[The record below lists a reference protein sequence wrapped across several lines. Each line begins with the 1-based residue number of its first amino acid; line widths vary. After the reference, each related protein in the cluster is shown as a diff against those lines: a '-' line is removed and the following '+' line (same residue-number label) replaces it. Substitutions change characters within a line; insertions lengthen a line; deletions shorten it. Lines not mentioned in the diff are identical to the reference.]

1 MKNRINLLDEIT
13 INKIAAG
20 EVVERPASIVKEL
33 VENSIDAGADRIIIE
48 VENGGK
54 SLIKIT
60 DNGCGIPSSEVKK
73 CFLRHATSKI
83 DKIDDLFN
91 LFTLGFRGEA
101 LASICAVS
109 KLEMTTKFE
118 DEAVGTKITLV
129 GGNVESKEA
138 VGANTG
144 TSIVIKDLFFNTPAR
159 KKFLKTD
166 HAELMNITDI
176 VNKLAIGYPNVKFR
190 YLNAGKLMVNTP
202 GDGKLLSAVRS
213 IYSRETAENLIEIN
227 YDCSLFKID
236 GYIGNNNIYRSNR
249 NLQHV
254 YINGRFVKSKIL
266 YDAIANAYKSIIP
279 INKHAICF
287 INLHLDPDKV
297 DVNIHPGKIEVKF
310 EKENEIKLEIMEY
323 LRAKLLK
330 ESLIGKY
337 ETFDRVPKDRAVK
350 QEFVAKQGFDDNT
363 FKMNDF
369 GNTNPY
375 INSTS
380 SGLDTKEI
388 KPIDLSDEV
397 DVNSFI
403 KLDDFEEKKKNLEG
417 KHKKEVKPKSE
428 VKSKANESNNSSL
441 KNSNA
446 TNKNYSH
453 GFSRYNDNKDID
465 NKDIDNKINYYGNAK
480 NLEEINKISET
491 ESQMAFT
498 ADGAI
503 LDSEKRDEI
512 EKKEAGFSLKYY
524 KVIGVI
530 FDTYI
535 VLQKGESMYLMDQ
548 HAAHERVLFE
558 RYMNA
563 FHKREVHMQMLLD
576 PIVLELSS
584 VDMLRVE
591 KNIDVFKN
599 FGFEVEIFGM
609 NNILIRGVPNLFGT
623 PQSEK
628 FILELIDNIDK
639 ISNNYDLKDDRF
651 AVMACKSAIKANDR
665 IQNIEIESLFRQLE
679 KCENPY
685 TCPHGRPTMV
695 EISKVEIEKMF
706 KRIM

>member
-20 EVVERPASIVKEL
+20 EVVERPSSIVKEL

-129 GGNVESKEA
+129 GGNIEAKEA

-166 HAELMNITDI
+166 HAELMNITEI

-202 GDGKLLSAVRS
+202 GDGKLVSAVRS
-213 IYSRETAENLIEIN
+213 IYSREVSENLIEIN

-254 YINGRFVKSKIL
+254 YINGRFVKSKII

-279 INKHAICF
+279 INKHAVCF
-287 INLHLDPDKV
+287 INLHLDPQKV

-323 LRAKLLK
+323 IRAKLLK
-330 ESLIGKY
+330 QSLIGKY

-350 QEFVAKQGFDDNT
+350 QDFIEENNFTTKQGFIEKTDFNNNI
-363 FKMNDF
+363 FKNQDF
-369 GNTNPY
+369 GNASQYSNEM
-375 INSTS
+375 NSKI
-380 SGLDTKEI
+380 DDKEI

-403 KLDDFEEKKKNLEG
+403 KLDDFEEKKK
-417 KHKKEVKPKSE
+417 KEVKTKSSGF
-428 VKSKANESNNSSL
+428 KYNNDT
-441 KNSNA
+441 K
-446 TNKNYSH
+446 
-453 GFSRYNDNKDID
+453 
-465 NKDIDNKINYYGNAK
+465 
-480 NLEEINKISET
+480 LENNNKISET

-498 ADGAI
+498 AEGAI

-524 KVIGVI
+524 KVVGVV

-584 VDMLRVE
+584 VDMLQVE
-591 KNIDVFKN
+591 KNLDIFRN

-651 AVMACKSAIKANDR
+651 AIMACKSAIKANDR
-665 IQNIEIESLFRQLE
+665 IQNIEIESLFKQLE

>member
-20 EVVERPASIVKEL
+20 EVVERPSSIVKEL

-129 GGNVESKEA
+129 GGNIEAKEA

-202 GDGKLLSAVRS
+202 GDGKLVSAVRS
-213 IYSRETAENLIEIN
+213 IYSREVSENLIEIN

-254 YINGRFVKSKIL
+254 YINGRFVKSKII

-279 INKHAICF
+279 INKHAVCF
-287 INLHLDPDKV
+287 INLHLDPQKV

-323 LRAKLLK
+323 IRAKLLK
-330 ESLIGKY
+330 QSLIGKY

-350 QEFVAKQGFDDNT
+350 QDFSGKA
-363 FKMNDF
+363 FKNQDF
-369 GNTNPY
+369 GNTTTNFSET
-375 INSTS
+375 STK
-380 SGLDTKEI
+380 LDDKNI

-403 KLDDFEEKKKNLEG
+403 KLDDFEEKKK
-417 KHKKEVKPKSE
+417 KEVKNKSNAT
-428 VKSKANESNNSSL
+428 KNTSL
-441 KNSNA
+441 KNYDNK
-446 TNKNYSH
+446 TNKRESYSS
-453 GFSRYNDNKDID
+453 GFSSYNSDMDNYKNSYSSAVKIED
-465 NKDIDNKINYYGNAK
+465 ND
-480 NLEEINKISET
+480 KISET

-498 ADGAI
+498 AEGAI

-524 KVIGVI
+524 KVVGVV

-584 VDMLRVE
+584 VDMLQVE
-591 KNIDVFKN
+591 KNLDIFRN

-651 AVMACKSAIKANDR
+651 AIMACKSAIKANDR

>member
-20 EVVERPASIVKEL
+20 EVVERPSSIVKEL

-129 GGNVESKEA
+129 GGNIEAKEA

-202 GDGKLLSAVRS
+202 GDGKLVSAVRS
-213 IYSRETAENLIEIN
+213 IYSREVSENLIEIN

-254 YINGRFVKSKIL
+254 YINGRFVKSKII

-279 INKHAICF
+279 INKHAVCF
-287 INLHLDPDKV
+287 INLHLDPQKV

-323 LRAKLLK
+323 IRAKLLK
-330 ESLIGKY
+330 QSLIGKF

-350 QEFVAKQGFDDNT
+350 QDFSGNA
-363 FKMNDF
+363 FKNQDF
-369 GNTNPY
+369 GNTTTNFSET
-375 INSTS
+375 STKF
-380 SGLDTKEI
+380 DDKNV

-403 KLDDFEEKKKNLEG
+403 KLDDFEEKKK
-417 KHKKEVKPKSE
+417 KEVKNKSNAT
-428 VKSKANESNNSSL
+428 KNTSL
-441 KNSNA
+441 KNYDNK
-446 TNKNYSH
+446 TNKRESYSS
-453 GFSRYNDNKDID
+453 GFSSYNSDVDNYKNSYSSAVKIED
-465 NKDIDNKINYYGNAK
+465 ND
-480 NLEEINKISET
+480 KISET

-498 ADGAI
+498 AEGAI

-524 KVIGVI
+524 KVVGVV

-584 VDMLRVE
+584 VDMLQVE
-591 KNIDVFKN
+591 KNLDIFRN

-651 AVMACKSAIKANDR
+651 AIMACKSAIKANDR
-665 IQNIEIESLFRQLE
+665 IQNIEIESLFKQLE

>member
-20 EVVERPASIVKEL
+20 EVVERPSSIVKEL

-129 GGNVESKEA
+129 GGNIEAKEA

-202 GDGKLLSAVRS
+202 GDGKLVSAVRS
-213 IYSRETAENLIEIN
+213 IYSREVSENLIEIN

-249 NLQHV
+249 NLQHI
-254 YINGRFVKSKIL
+254 YINGRFVKSKII

-279 INKHAICF
+279 INKHAVCF
-287 INLHLDPDKV
+287 INLHLDPQKV

-323 LRAKLLK
+323 IRAKLLK
-330 ESLIGKY
+330 QSLIGKY

-350 QEFVAKQGFDDNT
+350 QDFSGNA
-363 FKMNDF
+363 FKNQDF
-369 GNTNPY
+369 GNTTTNFSET
-375 INSTS
+375 STKF
-380 SGLDTKEI
+380 GDKNI

-403 KLDDFEEKKKNLEG
+403 KLDDFEEKKK
-417 KHKKEVKPKSE
+417 KEVKNKSNAT
-428 VKSKANESNNSSL
+428 KNTSL
-441 KNSNA
+441 KNYDNK
-446 TNKNYSH
+446 TNKRESYSS
-453 GFSRYNDNKDID
+453 GFSSYNSDMDNYKNSYSSAVKIED
-465 NKDIDNKINYYGNAK
+465 ND
-480 NLEEINKISET
+480 KISET

-498 ADGAI
+498 AEGAI
-503 LDSEKRDEI
+503 LDSEKRAEI

-524 KVIGVI
+524 KVVGVV

-584 VDMLRVE
+584 VDMLQVE
-591 KNIDVFKN
+591 KNLDIFRN

-651 AVMACKSAIKANDR
+651 AIMACKSAIKANDR
-665 IQNIEIESLFRQLE
+665 IQNIEIESLFKQLE

>member
-350 QEFVAKQGFDDNT
+350 QE
-363 FKMNDF
+363 
-369 GNTNPY
+369 
-375 INSTS
+375 
-380 SGLDTKEI
+380 I

-465 NKDIDNKINYYGNAK
+465 NKISYYGNAK

-512 EKKEAGFSLKYY
+512 EKKEVGFSLKYY
-524 KVIGVI
+524 KVVGVI

-584 VDMLRVE
+584 VDMLQVE

>member
-20 EVVERPASIVKEL
+20 EVVERPSSIVKEL

-129 GGNVESKEA
+129 GGNIEAKEA

-202 GDGKLLSAVRS
+202 GDGKLVSAVRS
-213 IYSRETAENLIEIN
+213 IYSREVSENLIEIN

-254 YINGRFVKSKIL
+254 YINGRFVKSKII

-279 INKHAICF
+279 INKHAVCF
-287 INLHLDPDKV
+287 INLHLDPQKV

-323 LRAKLLK
+323 IRAKLLK
-330 ESLIGKY
+330 QSLIGKF

-350 QEFVAKQGFDDNT
+350 QDFSGNA
-363 FKMNDF
+363 FKNQDF
-369 GNTNPY
+369 GNTTTNFSE
-375 INSTS
+375 ISTKF
-380 SGLDTKEI
+380 DDKNI

-403 KLDDFEEKKKNLEG
+403 KLDDFEEKKK
-417 KHKKEVKPKSE
+417 KEVKNKSN
-428 VKSKANESNNSSL
+428 VTKNTSL
-441 KNSNA
+441 KNYDNK
-446 TNKNYSH
+446 TNKTGSYSSGFSSYNSDVDNYKNNYS
-453 GFSRYNDNKDID
+453 SAVKIEDND
-465 NKDIDNKINYYGNAK
+465 
-480 NLEEINKISET
+480 KISET

-498 ADGAI
+498 AEGAI

-524 KVIGVI
+524 KVVGVV

-584 VDMLRVE
+584 VDMLQVE
-591 KNIDVFKN
+591 KNLDIFRN

-651 AVMACKSAIKANDR
+651 AIMACKSAIKANDR

>member
-20 EVVERPASIVKEL
+20 EVVERPSSIVKEL

-129 GGNVESKEA
+129 GGNIEAKEA

-202 GDGKLLSAVRS
+202 GDGKLVSAVRS
-213 IYSRETAENLIEIN
+213 IYSREVAENLIEIN

-254 YINGRFVKSKIL
+254 YINGRFVKSKII

-279 INKHAICF
+279 INKHAVCF
-287 INLHLDPDKV
+287 INLHLDPQKV

-323 LRAKLLK
+323 IRAKLLK
-330 ESLIGKY
+330 QSLIGKY

-350 QEFVAKQGFDDNT
+350 QDFSGNA
-363 FKMNDF
+363 FKNQDF
-369 GNTNPY
+369 GNTTTNFSET
-375 INSTS
+375 NTK
-380 SGLDTKEI
+380 LDDKNI

-403 KLDDFEEKKKNLEG
+403 KLDDFEEKKK
-417 KHKKEVKPKSE
+417 KEIKDK
-428 VKSKANESNNSSL
+428 
-441 KNSNA
+441 SNA
-446 TNKNYSH
+446 TKNSSFKNYDNKTNKRESYSS
-453 GFSRYNDNKDID
+453 GFSSYNSDVDNYKNNYSSAVKIED
-465 NKDIDNKINYYGNAK
+465 ND
-480 NLEEINKISET
+480 KISET

-524 KVIGVI
+524 KVVGVV

-584 VDMLRVE
+584 VDMLQVE
-591 KNIDVFKN
+591 KNIDVFRN

-651 AVMACKSAIKANDR
+651 AIMACKSAIKANDR

>member
-375 INSTS
+375 INSNS

-428 VKSKANESNNSSL
+428 VKSKANESDNSSL

-465 NKDIDNKINYYGNAK
+465 NKISYYGNAK

-524 KVIGVI
+524 KVVGVI

>member
-350 QEFVAKQGFDDNT
+350 QE
-363 FKMNDF
+363 
-369 GNTNPY
+369 
-375 INSTS
+375 
-380 SGLDTKEI
+380 I

-428 VKSKANESNNSSL
+428 VKSKANESDNSSL

-465 NKDIDNKINYYGNAK
+465 NKISYYGNAK

-524 KVIGVI
+524 KVVGVI

>member
-176 VNKLAIGYPNVKFR
+176 VNKLAIGYPSVKFR

-350 QEFVAKQGFDDNT
+350 QE
-363 FKMNDF
+363 
-369 GNTNPY
+369 
-375 INSTS
+375 
-380 SGLDTKEI
+380 I

-417 KHKKEVKPKSE
+417 KHKKEIKPKSE
-428 VKSKANESNNSSL
+428 VKSKANESDNSSL

-446 TNKNYSH
+446 TNKSYSH

-465 NKDIDNKINYYGNAK
+465 NKISYYGNAK

-524 KVIGVI
+524 KVVGVI

>member
-176 VNKLAIGYPNVKFR
+176 VNKLAIGYPSVKFR

-350 QEFVAKQGFDDNT
+350 QE
-363 FKMNDF
+363 
-369 GNTNPY
+369 
-375 INSTS
+375 
-380 SGLDTKEI
+380 I

-428 VKSKANESNNSSL
+428 VKSKANESDNSSL

-465 NKDIDNKINYYGNAK
+465 NKISYYGNAK

-503 LDSEKRDEI
+503 LDSKKRDDI

-524 KVIGVI
+524 KVVGVI

>member
-20 EVVERPASIVKEL
+20 EVVERPSSIVKEL

-129 GGNVESKEA
+129 GGNIEAKEA

-202 GDGKLLSAVRS
+202 GDGKLVSAVRS
-213 IYSRETAENLIEIN
+213 IYSREVAENLIEIN

-254 YINGRFVKSKIL
+254 YINGRFVKSKII

-279 INKHAICF
+279 INKHAVCF
-287 INLHLDPDKV
+287 INLHLDPQKV

-323 LRAKLLK
+323 IRAKLLK
-330 ESLIGKY
+330 QSLIGKY

-350 QEFVAKQGFDDNT
+350 QDFSGNA
-363 FKMNDF
+363 FKNQDF
-369 GNTNPY
+369 GNTTTNFSET
-375 INSTS
+375 NTK
-380 SGLDTKEI
+380 LDDKNI

-403 KLDDFEEKKKNLEG
+403 KLDDFEEKKK
-417 KHKKEVKPKSE
+417 KEI
-428 VKSKANESNNSSL
+428 
-441 KNSNA
+441 KNKSNA
-446 TNKNYSH
+446 TKNSSFKNYDNKTNKRESYSS
-453 GFSRYNDNKDID
+453 GFSSYNSDVDNYKNNYSSAVKIED
-465 NKDIDNKINYYGNAK
+465 ND
-480 NLEEINKISET
+480 KISET

-524 KVIGVI
+524 KVVGVV

-584 VDMLRVE
+584 VDMLQVE
-591 KNIDVFKN
+591 KNIDVFRN

-651 AVMACKSAIKANDR
+651 AIMACKSAIKANDR

>member
-20 EVVERPASIVKEL
+20 EVVERPSSIVKEL

-129 GGNVESKEA
+129 GGNIEAKEV

-202 GDGKLLSAVRS
+202 GDGKLVSAVRS
-213 IYSRETAENLIEIN
+213 IYSREVAENLIEIN

-254 YINGRFVKSKIL
+254 YINGRFVKSKII

-279 INKHAICF
+279 INKHAVCF
-287 INLHLDPDKV
+287 INLHLDPQKV

-323 LRAKLLK
+323 IRAKLLK
-330 ESLIGKY
+330 QSLIGKY

-350 QEFVAKQGFDDNT
+350 QDFSGNA
-363 FKMNDF
+363 FKNQDF
-369 GNTNPY
+369 GNTTTNFSET
-375 INSTS
+375 NTK
-380 SGLDTKEI
+380 LDDKNI

-403 KLDDFEEKKKNLEG
+403 KLDDFEEKKK
-417 KHKKEVKPKSE
+417 KEI
-428 VKSKANESNNSSL
+428 
-441 KNSNA
+441 KNKSNA
-446 TNKNYSH
+446 TKNSSFKNYDNKTNKRESYSS
-453 GFSRYNDNKDID
+453 GFSSYNSDVDNYKNNYSSAVKIED
-465 NKDIDNKINYYGNAK
+465 ND
-480 NLEEINKISET
+480 KISET

-524 KVIGVI
+524 KVVGVV

-584 VDMLRVE
+584 VDMLQVE
-591 KNIDVFKN
+591 KNLDIFRN

-651 AVMACKSAIKANDR
+651 AIMACKSAIKANDR

>member
-20 EVVERPASIVKEL
+20 EVVERPSSIVKEL

-129 GGNVESKEA
+129 GGNIEAKEA

-202 GDGKLLSAVRS
+202 GDGKLVSAVRS
-213 IYSRETAENLIEIN
+213 IYSREVSENLIEIN

-254 YINGRFVKSKIL
+254 YINGRFVKSKII

-279 INKHAICF
+279 INKHAVCF
-287 INLHLDPDKV
+287 INLHLDPQKV

-323 LRAKLLK
+323 IRAKLLK
-330 ESLIGKY
+330 QSLIGKF

-350 QEFVAKQGFDDNT
+350 QDFSGNA
-363 FKMNDF
+363 FKNQDF
-369 GNTNPY
+369 GNTKTNFSET
-375 INSTS
+375 STKF
-380 SGLDTKEI
+380 DDKNI

-403 KLDDFEEKKKNLEG
+403 KLDDSEEKKK
-417 KHKKEVKPKSE
+417 KEVKNKSNAT
-428 VKSKANESNNSSL
+428 KNTSL
-441 KNSNA
+441 KNYDNK
-446 TNKNYSH
+446 TNKRESYSS
-453 GFSRYNDNKDID
+453 GFSSYNSDMDNYKNSYSSAVKIED
-465 NKDIDNKINYYGNAK
+465 ND
-480 NLEEINKISET
+480 KISET

-498 ADGAI
+498 AEGAI

-524 KVIGVI
+524 KVVGVV

-563 FHKREVHMQMLLD
+563 FHRREVHMQMLLD

-584 VDMLRVE
+584 VDMLQVE
-591 KNIDVFKN
+591 KNIDVFRN

-651 AVMACKSAIKANDR
+651 AIMACKSAIKANDR
-665 IQNIEIESLFRQLE
+665 IQNIEIESLFKQLE

>member
-20 EVVERPASIVKEL
+20 EVVERPSSIVKEL

-129 GGNVESKEA
+129 GGNIEAKEV

-202 GDGKLLSAVRS
+202 GDGKLVSAVRS
-213 IYSRETAENLIEIN
+213 IYSREVAENLIEIN

-254 YINGRFVKSKIL
+254 YINGRFVKSKII

-279 INKHAICF
+279 INKHAVCF
-287 INLHLDPDKV
+287 INLHLDPQKV

-323 LRAKLLK
+323 IRAKLLK
-330 ESLIGKY
+330 QSLIGKY

-350 QEFVAKQGFDDNT
+350 QDFSGNA
-363 FKMNDF
+363 FKNQDF
-369 GNTNPY
+369 GNTTTNFSET
-375 INSTS
+375 NTK
-380 SGLDTKEI
+380 LDDKNI

-403 KLDDFEEKKKNLEG
+403 KLDDFEEKKK
-417 KHKKEVKPKSE
+417 KEIKDK
-428 VKSKANESNNSSL
+428 
-441 KNSNA
+441 SNA
-446 TNKNYSH
+446 TKNSSFKNYDNKTNKRESYSS
-453 GFSRYNDNKDID
+453 GFSSYNSDVDNYKNNYSSAVKIED
-465 NKDIDNKINYYGNAK
+465 ND
-480 NLEEINKISET
+480 KISET

-524 KVIGVI
+524 KVVGVV

-535 VLQKGESMYLMDQ
+535 VLEKGESMYLMDQ

-584 VDMLRVE
+584 VDMLQVE
-591 KNIDVFKN
+591 KNIDVFRN

-651 AVMACKSAIKANDR
+651 AIMACKSAIKANDR

>member
-20 EVVERPASIVKEL
+20 EVVERPSSIVKEL

-129 GGNVESKEA
+129 GGNIEAKEA

-202 GDGKLLSAVRS
+202 GDGKLVSAVRS
-213 IYSRETAENLIEIN
+213 IYSREVSENLIEIN

-254 YINGRFVKSKIL
+254 YINGRFVKSKII

-279 INKHAICF
+279 INKHAVCF
-287 INLHLDPDKV
+287 INLHLDPQKV

-323 LRAKLLK
+323 IRAKLLK
-330 ESLIGKY
+330 QSLIGKF

-350 QEFVAKQGFDDNT
+350 QDFSDNA
-363 FKMNDF
+363 FKNQDF
-369 GNTNPY
+369 GNTTTNF
-375 INSTS
+375 NETSTK
-380 SGLDTKEI
+380 LDDKNI

-403 KLDDFEEKKKNLEG
+403 KLDDFEEKKK
-417 KHKKEVKPKSE
+417 KEVKNKSNAT
-428 VKSKANESNNSSL
+428 KNTSL
-441 KNSNA
+441 KNYDNK
-446 TNKNYSH
+446 TNKRESYSS
-453 GFSRYNDNKDID
+453 GFSSYNSDVDNYKNSYSSAVKIED
-465 NKDIDNKINYYGNAK
+465 ND
-480 NLEEINKISET
+480 KISET
-491 ESQMAFT
+491 ESQMVFT
-498 ADGAI
+498 AEGAI

-524 KVIGVI
+524 KVVGVV

-584 VDMLRVE
+584 VDMLQVE
-591 KNIDVFKN
+591 KNLDIFRN

-651 AVMACKSAIKANDR
+651 AIMACKSAIKANDR

>member
-350 QEFVAKQGFDDNT
+350 QE
-363 FKMNDF
+363 
-369 GNTNPY
+369 
-375 INSTS
+375 
-380 SGLDTKEI
+380 I

-403 KLDDFEEKKKNLEG
+403 KLDDFEKKKKNLEG

-428 VKSKANESNNSSL
+428 VKSKANESDNSSL

-453 GFSRYNDNKDID
+453 GFSRYND

-512 EKKEAGFSLKYY
+512 EKKEVGFSLKYY
-524 KVIGVI
+524 KVVGVI

-591 KNIDVFKN
+591 KTIDVFKN

>member
-20 EVVERPASIVKEL
+20 EVVERPSSIVKEL

-129 GGNVESKEA
+129 GGNIEAKEA

-202 GDGKLLSAVRS
+202 GDGKLVSAVRS
-213 IYSRETAENLIEIN
+213 IYSREVAENLIEIN

-254 YINGRFVKSKIL
+254 YINGRFVKSKII

-279 INKHAICF
+279 INKHAVCF
-287 INLHLDPDKV
+287 INLHLDPQKV

-323 LRAKLLK
+323 IRAKLLK
-330 ESLIGKY
+330 QSLIGKY

-350 QEFVAKQGFDDNT
+350 QDFSGNA
-363 FKMNDF
+363 FKNQDF
-369 GNTNPY
+369 GNTTTNFSET
-375 INSTS
+375 NTK
-380 SGLDTKEI
+380 LDDKNI

-403 KLDDFEEKKKNLEG
+403 KLDDFEEKKK
-417 KHKKEVKPKSE
+417 KEI
-428 VKSKANESNNSSL
+428 
-441 KNSNA
+441 KNKSNA
-446 TNKNYSH
+446 TKNSSFKNYDNKTNKRESYSS
-453 GFSRYNDNKDID
+453 GFSSYNSDVDNYKNNYSSAVKIED
-465 NKDIDNKINYYGNAK
+465 ND
-480 NLEEINKISET
+480 KISET

-524 KVIGVI
+524 KVVGVV

-584 VDMLRVE
+584 VDMLQVE
-591 KNIDVFKN
+591 KNLDIFRN

-651 AVMACKSAIKANDR
+651 AIMACKSAIKANDR

>member
-20 EVVERPASIVKEL
+20 EVVERPSSIVKEL

-129 GGNVESKEA
+129 GGNIEAKEA

-190 YLNAGKLMVNTP
+190 YLNAGKLMINTP
-202 GDGKLLSAVRS
+202 GDGKLVSAVRS
-213 IYSRETAENLIEIN
+213 IYSREVSENLIEIN

-254 YINGRFVKSKIL
+254 YINGRFVKSKII

-287 INLHLDPDKV
+287 INLHLDPQKV

-323 LRAKLLK
+323 IRAKLLK
-330 ESLIGKY
+330 QSLIGKF
-337 ETFDRVPKDRAVK
+337 ETFDRVPKDRTVK
-350 QEFVAKQGFDDNT
+350 QDFSGNA
-363 FKMNDF
+363 FKNQDF
-369 GNTNPY
+369 GNTMTNFSET
-375 INSTS
+375 STK
-380 SGLDTKEI
+380 LDDKNI

-403 KLDDFEEKKKNLEG
+403 KLDDFEEKKK
-417 KHKKEVKPKSE
+417 KEVKNKSNAT
-428 VKSKANESNNSSL
+428 KNTSL
-441 KNSNA
+441 KNYDNK
-446 TNKNYSH
+446 TNKRESYSSGFSSYNSDVDNYKNNYS
-453 GFSRYNDNKDID
+453 SAVKIEDN
-465 NKDIDNKINYYGNAK
+465 
-480 NLEEINKISET
+480 NKISET

-498 ADGAI
+498 AEGAI

-524 KVIGVI
+524 KVVGVV

-584 VDMLRVE
+584 VDMLQVE
-591 KNIDVFKN
+591 KNLDIFRN

-651 AVMACKSAIKANDR
+651 AIMACKSAIKANDR

>member
-20 EVVERPASIVKEL
+20 EVVERPSSIVKEL

-129 GGNVESKEA
+129 GGNIEAKEA

-202 GDGKLLSAVRS
+202 GDGKLVSAVRS
-213 IYSRETAENLIEIN
+213 IYSREVSENLIEIN

-254 YINGRFVKSKIL
+254 YINGRFVKSKII

-279 INKHAICF
+279 INKHAVCF
-287 INLHLDPDKV
+287 INLHLDPQKV

-323 LRAKLLK
+323 IRAKLLK
-330 ESLIGKY
+330 QSLIGKF

-350 QEFVAKQGFDDNT
+350 QDFSGNA
-363 FKMNDF
+363 FKNQDF
-369 GNTNPY
+369 GNTTTNFSE
-375 INSTS
+375 ISTKF
-380 SGLDTKEI
+380 DDKNI

-403 KLDDFEEKKKNLEG
+403 KLDDFEEKKK
-417 KHKKEVKPKSE
+417 KEVKNKSN
-428 VKSKANESNNSSL
+428 VTKNTSL
-441 KNSNA
+441 KNYDNK
-446 TNKNYSH
+446 TNKTGSYSSGFSSYNSDVDNYKNNYS
-453 GFSRYNDNKDID
+453 SAVKIEDND
-465 NKDIDNKINYYGNAK
+465 
-480 NLEEINKISET
+480 KISET

-498 ADGAI
+498 AEGAI

-524 KVIGVI
+524 KVVGVV

-558 RYMNA
+558 RYVNA

-584 VDMLRVE
+584 VDMLQVE
-591 KNIDVFKN
+591 KNLDIFRN

-651 AVMACKSAIKANDR
+651 AIMACKSAIKANDR
-665 IQNIEIESLFRQLE
+665 IQNIEIESLFKQLE

>member
-20 EVVERPASIVKEL
+20 EVVERPSSIVKEL

-129 GGNVESKEA
+129 GGNIEAKEA

-202 GDGKLLSAVRS
+202 GDGKLVSAVRS
-213 IYSRETAENLIEIN
+213 IYSREVAENLIEIN

-254 YINGRFVKSKIL
+254 YINGRFVKSKII

-279 INKHAICF
+279 INKHAVCF
-287 INLHLDPDKV
+287 INLHLDPQKV

-323 LRAKLLK
+323 IRAKLLK
-330 ESLIGKY
+330 QSLIGKY

-350 QEFVAKQGFDDNT
+350 QDFSGNA
-363 FKMNDF
+363 FKNQDF
-369 GNTNPY
+369 GNTTTNFSET
-375 INSTS
+375 NTK
-380 SGLDTKEI
+380 LDDKNI

-403 KLDDFEEKKKNLEG
+403 KLDDFEEKKK
-417 KHKKEVKPKSE
+417 KEIKDK
-428 VKSKANESNNSSL
+428 
-441 KNSNA
+441 SNA
-446 TNKNYSH
+446 TKNSSFKNYDNKTNKRESYSS
-453 GFSRYNDNKDID
+453 GFSSYNSDVDNYKNNYSSAVKIED
-465 NKDIDNKINYYGNAK
+465 ND
-480 NLEEINKISET
+480 KISET

-584 VDMLRVE
+584 VDMLQVE
-591 KNIDVFKN
+591 KNLDIFRN

-651 AVMACKSAIKANDR
+651 AIMACKSAIKANDR

>member
-20 EVVERPASIVKEL
+20 EVVERPSSIVKEL

-129 GGNVESKEA
+129 GGNIEAKEA

-190 YLNAGKLMVNTP
+190 YLNSGKLMVNTP
-202 GDGKLLSAVRS
+202 GDGKLVSAVRS
-213 IYSRETAENLIEIN
+213 IYSREVSENLIEIN

-254 YINGRFVKSKIL
+254 YINGRFVKSKII

-279 INKHAICF
+279 INKHAVCF
-287 INLHLDPDKV
+287 INLHLDPQKV

-323 LRAKLLK
+323 IRAKLLK
-330 ESLIGKY
+330 QSLIGKY

-350 QEFVAKQGFDDNT
+350 QDFIEKNNFTTKQDFVEKTDFNNNT
-363 FKMNDF
+363 FKNQDF
-369 GNTNPY
+369 GNSSPY
-375 INSTS
+375 SNEINSKI
-380 SGLDTKEI
+380 DDKEI

-403 KLDDFEEKKKNLEG
+403 KLDDFEEKKK
-417 KHKKEVKPKSE
+417 KEVKTKSSGF
-428 VKSKANESNNSSL
+428 K
-441 KNSNA
+441 
-446 TNKNYSH
+446 YS
-453 GFSRYNDNKDID
+453 KDIKLDD
-465 NKDIDNKINYYGNAK
+465 N
-480 NLEEINKISET
+480 NKISET
-491 ESQMAFT
+491 EAQMAFT
-498 ADGAI
+498 AEGEI
-503 LDSEKRDEI
+503 LDSEKKDEI

-524 KVIGVI
+524 KVVGVI

-584 VDMLRVE
+584 VDMLQVE
-591 KNIDVFKN
+591 KNLDIFRN

-651 AVMACKSAIKANDR
+651 AIMACKSAIKANDR
-665 IQNIEIESLFRQLE
+665 IQNIEIESLFKQLE

>member
-20 EVVERPASIVKEL
+20 EVVERPSSIVKEL

-129 GGNVESKEA
+129 GGNIEAKEV

-202 GDGKLLSAVRS
+202 GDGKLVSAVRS
-213 IYSRETAENLIEIN
+213 IYSREVAENLIEIN

-254 YINGRFVKSKIL
+254 YINGRFVKSKII

-279 INKHAICF
+279 INKHAVCF
-287 INLHLDPDKV
+287 INLHLDPQKV

-323 LRAKLLK
+323 IRAKLLK
-330 ESLIGKY
+330 QSLIGKY

-350 QEFVAKQGFDDNT
+350 QDFSGNA
-363 FKMNDF
+363 FKNQDF
-369 GNTNPY
+369 GNTTTNFSET
-375 INSTS
+375 NTK
-380 SGLDTKEI
+380 LDDKNI

-403 KLDDFEEKKKNLEG
+403 KLDDFEEKKK
-417 KHKKEVKPKSE
+417 KEIKDK
-428 VKSKANESNNSSL
+428 
-441 KNSNA
+441 SNA
-446 TNKNYSH
+446 TKNSSFKNYDNKTNKRESYSS
-453 GFSRYNDNKDID
+453 GFSSYNSDVDNYKNNYSSAVKIED
-465 NKDIDNKINYYGNAK
+465 ND
-480 NLEEINKISET
+480 KISET

-524 KVIGVI
+524 KVVGVV

-584 VDMLRVE
+584 VDMLQVE
-591 KNIDVFKN
+591 KNLDVFRN

-651 AVMACKSAIKANDR
+651 AIMACKSAIKANDR

>member
-20 EVVERPASIVKEL
+20 EVVERPSSIVKEL

-129 GGNVESKEA
+129 GGNIEAKEA

-202 GDGKLLSAVRS
+202 GDGKLVSAVRS
-213 IYSRETAENLIEIN
+213 IYSREVSENLIEIN

-254 YINGRFVKSKIL
+254 YINGRFVKSKII

-279 INKHAICF
+279 INKHAVCF
-287 INLHLDPDKV
+287 INLHLDPQKV

-323 LRAKLLK
+323 IRAKLLK
-330 ESLIGKY
+330 QSLIGKF

-350 QEFVAKQGFDDNT
+350 QDFSGNA
-363 FKMNDF
+363 FKNQDF
-369 GNTNPY
+369 GNTTTNFSET
-375 INSTS
+375 STK
-380 SGLDTKEI
+380 LDDKNI

-403 KLDDFEEKKKNLEG
+403 KLDDFEEKKK
-417 KHKKEVKPKSE
+417 KEVKNKFNAT
-428 VKSKANESNNSSL
+428 KNTSL
-441 KNSNA
+441 KNYDNK
-446 TNKNYSH
+446 TNKRESYSS
-453 GFSRYNDNKDID
+453 GFSSYNSDVDNYKNSYSSAVKLED
-465 NKDIDNKINYYGNAK
+465 ND
-480 NLEEINKISET
+480 KISET

-498 ADGAI
+498 TEGEI
-503 LDSEKRDEI
+503 LDSEKKDEI

-524 KVIGVI
+524 KVVGVV

-576 PIVLELSS
+576 PILLELSS
-584 VDMLRVE
+584 VDMLQVE
-591 KNIDVFKN
+591 KNLDIFRN

-651 AVMACKSAIKANDR
+651 AIMACKSAIKANDR
-665 IQNIEIESLFRQLE
+665 IQDIEIESLFKQLE

>member
-20 EVVERPASIVKEL
+20 EVVERPSSIVKEL

-129 GGNVESKEA
+129 GGNIEAKEA

-202 GDGKLLSAVRS
+202 GDGKLVSAVRS
-213 IYSRETAENLIEIN
+213 IYSREVSENLIEIN

-254 YINGRFVKSKIL
+254 YINGRFVKSKII

-279 INKHAICF
+279 INKHAVCF
-287 INLHLDPDKV
+287 INLHLDPQKV

-323 LRAKLLK
+323 IRAKLLK
-330 ESLIGKY
+330 QSLIGKF

-350 QEFVAKQGFDDNT
+350 QDFSGNA
-363 FKMNDF
+363 FKNQDF
-369 GNTNPY
+369 GNTKTNFSET
-375 INSTS
+375 STKF
-380 SGLDTKEI
+380 DDKNI
-388 KPIDLSDEV
+388 KTIDLSDEV

-403 KLDDFEEKKKNLEG
+403 KLDDFEEKKK
-417 KHKKEVKPKSE
+417 KEVKNKSNAT
-428 VKSKANESNNSSL
+428 KNTSL
-441 KNSNA
+441 KNYDNK
-446 TNKNYSH
+446 TNKRESYSS
-453 GFSRYNDNKDID
+453 GFSSYNSDMDNYKNSYSSAVKIED
-465 NKDIDNKINYYGNAK
+465 ND
-480 NLEEINKISET
+480 KISET
-491 ESQMAFT
+491 EAQMAFT
-498 ADGAI
+498 AEGEI
-503 LDSEKRDEI
+503 LDSDKKDEI

-524 KVIGVI
+524 KVIGVV

-584 VDMLRVE
+584 VDMLQVE
-591 KNIDVFKN
+591 KNLDIFRN

-651 AVMACKSAIKANDR
+651 AIMACKSAIKANDR
-665 IQNIEIESLFRQLE
+665 IQNIEIESLFKQLE

>member
-20 EVVERPASIVKEL
+20 EVVERPSSIVKEL

-129 GGNVESKEA
+129 GGNIEAKEA

-190 YLNAGKLMVNTP
+190 YLNSGKLMVNTP
-202 GDGKLLSAVRS
+202 GDGKLVSAVRS
-213 IYSRETAENLIEIN
+213 IYSREVSENLIEIN

-254 YINGRFVKSKIL
+254 YINGRFVKSKII

-279 INKHAICF
+279 INKHAVCF
-287 INLHLDPDKV
+287 INLHLDPQKV

-323 LRAKLLK
+323 IRAKLLK
-330 ESLIGKY
+330 QSLIGKF

-350 QEFVAKQGFDDNT
+350 QDFSGNA
-363 FKMNDF
+363 FKNQDF
-369 GNTNPY
+369 GNTTTNFSET
-375 INSTS
+375 STKF
-380 SGLDTKEI
+380 DDKNV

-403 KLDDFEEKKKNLEG
+403 KLDDFEEKKK
-417 KHKKEVKPKSE
+417 KEVKNKSNAT
-428 VKSKANESNNSSL
+428 KNTSL
-441 KNSNA
+441 KNYDNK
-446 TNKNYSH
+446 TNKRESYSS
-453 GFSRYNDNKDID
+453 GFSSYNSDVDNYKNSYSSAVKIED
-465 NKDIDNKINYYGNAK
+465 ND
-480 NLEEINKISET
+480 KISET

-498 ADGAI
+498 AEGAI

-524 KVIGVI
+524 KVVGVV

-584 VDMLRVE
+584 VDMLQVE
-591 KNIDVFKN
+591 KNLDIFRN

-651 AVMACKSAIKANDR
+651 AIMACKSAIKANDR

>member
-20 EVVERPASIVKEL
+20 EVVERPSSIVKEL

-129 GGNVESKEA
+129 GGNIEAKEA

-202 GDGKLLSAVRS
+202 GDGKLVSAVRS
-213 IYSRETAENLIEIN
+213 IYSREVSENLIEIN

-254 YINGRFVKSKIL
+254 YINGRFVKSKII

-279 INKHAICF
+279 INKHVVCF
-287 INLHLDPDKV
+287 INLHLDPQKV

-323 LRAKLLK
+323 IRAKLLK
-330 ESLIGKY
+330 QSLIGKY

-350 QEFVAKQGFDDNT
+350 QDFSGNA
-363 FKMNDF
+363 FKNQDF
-369 GNTNPY
+369 GNTTTNFSET
-375 INSTS
+375 STK
-380 SGLDTKEI
+380 LNDKNI

-403 KLDDFEEKKKNLEG
+403 KLDDFEEKKK
-417 KHKKEVKPKSE
+417 KEVKTKSSGF
-428 VKSKANESNNSSL
+428 KYNNDT
-441 KNSNA
+441 K
-446 TNKNYSH
+446 
-453 GFSRYNDNKDID
+453 
-465 NKDIDNKINYYGNAK
+465 
-480 NLEEINKISET
+480 LENNNKISET

-498 ADGAI
+498 AEGEI
-503 LDSEKRDEI
+503 LDS

-524 KVIGVI
+524 KVVGVV

-563 FHKREVHMQMLLD
+563 FHRREVHMQMLLD

-584 VDMLRVE
+584 VDMLQVE
-591 KNIDVFKN
+591 KNIDVFRN

-651 AVMACKSAIKANDR
+651 AIMACKSAIKANDR
-665 IQNIEIESLFRQLE
+665 IQNIEIESLFKQLE

>member
-166 HAELMNITDI
+166 HAELMSITDI

-350 QEFVAKQGFDDNT
+350 QE
-363 FKMNDF
+363 
-369 GNTNPY
+369 
-375 INSTS
+375 
-380 SGLDTKEI
+380 I

-465 NKDIDNKINYYGNAK
+465 NKISYYGNAK

-524 KVIGVI
+524 KVVGVI

>member
-20 EVVERPASIVKEL
+20 EVVERPSSIVKEL

-129 GGNVESKEA
+129 GGNIEAKEA

-202 GDGKLLSAVRS
+202 GDGKLVSAVRS
-213 IYSRETAENLIEIN
+213 IYSREVSENLIEIN

-254 YINGRFVKSKIL
+254 YINGRFVKSKII

-279 INKHAICF
+279 INKHAVCF
-287 INLHLDPDKV
+287 INLHLDPQKV

-323 LRAKLLK
+323 IRAKLLK
-330 ESLIGKY
+330 QSLIGKY

-350 QEFVAKQGFDDNT
+350 QEFAERQDFVAKQDFVDKVDFNNNT
-363 FKMNDF
+363 FDTFKNQDF
-369 GNTNPY
+369 GNISPY
-375 INSTS
+375 SNEINSK
-380 SGLDTKEI
+380 LDDKEI

-403 KLDDFEEKKKNLEG
+403 KFDDFEDKK
-417 KHKKEVKPKSE
+417 KKEVKTKSSGF
-428 VKSKANESNNSSL
+428 KYSNDKKL
-441 KNSNA
+441 E
-446 TNKNYSH
+446 
-453 GFSRYNDNKDID
+453 DN
-465 NKDIDNKINYYGNAK
+465 
-480 NLEEINKISET
+480 NKISET

-498 ADGAI
+498 AEGEI
-503 LDSEKRDEI
+503 LDSEKKDEI
-512 EKKEAGFSLKYY
+512 EKKEAGFFLKYY

-584 VDMLRVE
+584 VDMLQVE
-591 KNIDVFKN
+591 KNIDVFRN

-651 AVMACKSAIKANDR
+651 AIMACKSAIKANDR

>member
-20 EVVERPASIVKEL
+20 EVVERPSSIVKEL

-129 GGNVESKEA
+129 GGNIEAKEA

-202 GDGKLLSAVRS
+202 GDGKLVSAVRS
-213 IYSRETAENLIEIN
+213 IYSREVSENLIEIN

-254 YINGRFVKSKIL
+254 YINGRFVKSKII
-266 YDAIANAYKSIIP
+266 YDAIASAYKSIIP
-279 INKHAICF
+279 INKHAVCF
-287 INLHLDPDKV
+287 INLHLDPQKV

-323 LRAKLLK
+323 IRAKLLK
-330 ESLIGKY
+330 QSLIGKF
-337 ETFDRVPKDRAVK
+337 ETFDKVPKDRAVK
-350 QEFVAKQGFDDNT
+350 QDFSGNA
-363 FKMNDF
+363 FKNQDF
-369 GNTNPY
+369 GNTTTNFSET
-375 INSTS
+375 STK
-380 SGLDTKEI
+380 LDDKNI

-403 KLDDFEEKKKNLEG
+403 KLDDFEEKKK
-417 KHKKEVKPKSE
+417 KEVKNKSNAT
-428 VKSKANESNNSSL
+428 KNTSL
-441 KNSNA
+441 KNYDNK
-446 TNKNYSH
+446 TNKRESYSS
-453 GFSRYNDNKDID
+453 GFSSYNSDVDNYKNSYSSAVKIED
-465 NKDIDNKINYYGNAK
+465 ND
-480 NLEEINKISET
+480 KISET

-498 ADGAI
+498 AEGTI

-524 KVIGVI
+524 KVVGVV

-584 VDMLRVE
+584 VDMLQVE
-591 KNIDVFKN
+591 KNLDIFRN

-651 AVMACKSAIKANDR
+651 AIMACKSAIKANDR

>member
-20 EVVERPASIVKEL
+20 EVVERPSSIVKEL

-129 GGNVESKEA
+129 GGNIEAKEA

-202 GDGKLLSAVRS
+202 GDGKLVSAVRS
-213 IYSRETAENLIEIN
+213 IYSREVSENLIEIN

-254 YINGRFVKSKIL
+254 YINGRFVKSKII

-279 INKHAICF
+279 INKHAVCF
-287 INLHLDPDKV
+287 INLHLDPQKV

-323 LRAKLLK
+323 IRAKLLK
-330 ESLIGKY
+330 QSLIGKF

-350 QEFVAKQGFDDNT
+350 QEFVEKQEFNNNT
-363 FKMNDF
+363 FKTQDF
-369 GNTNPY
+369 ASISLY
-375 INSTS
+375 SSEINSK
-380 SGLDTKEI
+380 LDDKEI

-403 KLDDFEEKKKNLEG
+403 KLDDFEEKKK
-417 KHKKEVKPKSE
+417 KEVKTKSSGF
-428 VKSKANESNNSSL
+428 KYSNDTKL
-441 KNSNA
+441 ED
-446 TNKNYSH
+446 
-453 GFSRYNDNKDID
+453 ND
-465 NKDIDNKINYYGNAK
+465 
-480 NLEEINKISET
+480 KISET

-498 ADGAI
+498 AEGEI
-503 LDSEKRDEI
+503 LDSEKKDEI

-524 KVIGVI
+524 KVVGVV

-576 PIVLELSS
+576 PIVLDLSS
-584 VDMLRVE
+584 VDMLQVE
-591 KNIDVFKN
+591 KNLDIFRN

-651 AVMACKSAIKANDR
+651 AIMACKSAIKANDR
-665 IQNIEIESLFRQLE
+665 IQNIEIESLFKQLE

>member
-20 EVVERPASIVKEL
+20 EVVERPSSIVKEL

-129 GGNVESKEA
+129 GGNIEAKEA

-202 GDGKLLSAVRS
+202 GDGKLVSAVRS
-213 IYSRETAENLIEIN
+213 IYSREVSENLIEIN

-254 YINGRFVKSKIL
+254 YINGRFVKSKII

-279 INKHAICF
+279 INKHAVCF
-287 INLHLDPDKV
+287 INLHLDPQKV

-323 LRAKLLK
+323 IRAKLLK
-330 ESLIGKY
+330 QSLIGKF

-350 QEFVAKQGFDDNT
+350 QDFSGNA
-363 FKMNDF
+363 FKNQDF
-369 GNTNPY
+369 GNTTTNFSET
-375 INSTS
+375 STKF
-380 SGLDTKEI
+380 GDKNI

-403 KLDDFEEKKKNLEG
+403 KLDDFEEKKK
-417 KHKKEVKPKSE
+417 KEVKNKSNAT
-428 VKSKANESNNSSL
+428 KNTSL
-441 KNSNA
+441 KNYDNK
-446 TNKNYSH
+446 TNKRESYSS
-453 GFSRYNDNKDID
+453 GFSSYNSDVDNYKNSYSSAVKIED
-465 NKDIDNKINYYGNAK
+465 ND
-480 NLEEINKISET
+480 KISET
-491 ESQMAFT
+491 ESQMVFT
-498 ADGAI
+498 TEGEI
-503 LDSEKRDEI
+503 LDSEKKDEI

-524 KVIGVI
+524 KVVGVV

-584 VDMLRVE
+584 VDMLQVE
-591 KNIDVFKN
+591 KNLDIFRN

-651 AVMACKSAIKANDR
+651 AIMACKSAIKANDR
-665 IQNIEIESLFRQLE
+665 IQNIEIESLFKQLE

>member
-202 GDGKLLSAVRS
+202 GDGKLLSVVRS

-350 QEFVAKQGFDDNT
+350 QE
-363 FKMNDF
+363 
-369 GNTNPY
+369 
-375 INSTS
+375 
-380 SGLDTKEI
+380 I

-428 VKSKANESNNSSL
+428 VKSKANESDNSSL

-446 TNKNYSH
+446 TNKSYSH

-465 NKDIDNKINYYGNAK
+465 NKISYYGNAK

-524 KVIGVI
+524 KVVGVI

>member
-176 VNKLAIGYPNVKFR
+176 VNKLAIGYPSVKFR

-350 QEFVAKQGFDDNT
+350 QE
-363 FKMNDF
+363 
-369 GNTNPY
+369 
-375 INSTS
+375 
-380 SGLDTKEI
+380 I

-417 KHKKEVKPKSE
+417 KHKKEIKPKSE

-465 NKDIDNKINYYGNAK
+465 NKISYYGNAK

-512 EKKEAGFSLKYY
+512 EKKEVGFSLKYY
-524 KVIGVI
+524 KVVGVI

>member
-20 EVVERPASIVKEL
+20 EVVERPASIAKEL

-350 QEFVAKQGFDDNT
+350 QE
-363 FKMNDF
+363 
-369 GNTNPY
+369 
-375 INSTS
+375 
-380 SGLDTKEI
+380 I

-428 VKSKANESNNSSL
+428 VKSKANESDNSSL

-465 NKDIDNKINYYGNAK
+465 NKISYYGNAK

-512 EKKEAGFSLKYY
+512 EKKEVGFSLKYY
-524 KVIGVI
+524 KVVGVI

>member
-20 EVVERPASIVKEL
+20 EVVERPSSIVKEL

-129 GGNVESKEA
+129 GGNIEAKEA

-190 YLNAGKLMVNTP
+190 YLNAGKLMVNTS
-202 GDGKLLSAVRS
+202 GDGKLVSAVRS
-213 IYSRETAENLIEIN
+213 IYSREVSENLIEIN

-254 YINGRFVKSKIL
+254 YINGRFVKSKII

-279 INKHAICF
+279 INKHAVCF
-287 INLHLDPDKV
+287 INLHLDPQKV

-323 LRAKLLK
+323 IRAKLLK
-330 ESLIGKY
+330 QSLIGKF

-350 QEFVAKQGFDDNT
+350 QDFSGNA
-363 FKMNDF
+363 FKNQDF
-369 GNTNPY
+369 GNTTTNFSET
-375 INSTS
+375 STK
-380 SGLDTKEI
+380 LDDKNI

-403 KLDDFEEKKKNLEG
+403 KLDDFEEKKK
-417 KHKKEVKPKSE
+417 KEVKNKSNAT
-428 VKSKANESNNSSL
+428 KNTSL
-441 KNSNA
+441 KNYDNK
-446 TNKNYSH
+446 TNKRESYSS
-453 GFSRYNDNKDID
+453 GFSSYNSDVDNYKNSYSSAVKIED
-465 NKDIDNKINYYGNAK
+465 ND
-480 NLEEINKISET
+480 KISET

-498 ADGAI
+498 AEGAI

-524 KVIGVI
+524 KVVGVV

-584 VDMLRVE
+584 VDMLQVE
-591 KNIDVFKN
+591 KNLDIFRN

-651 AVMACKSAIKANDR
+651 AIMACKSAIKANDR

>member
-20 EVVERPASIVKEL
+20 EVVERPSSIVKEL

-129 GGNVESKEA
+129 GGNIEAKEA

-202 GDGKLLSAVRS
+202 GDGKLVSAVRS
-213 IYSRETAENLIEIN
+213 IYSREISENLIEIN

-254 YINGRFVKSKIL
+254 YINGRFVKSKII

-279 INKHAICF
+279 INKHAVCF
-287 INLHLDPDKV
+287 INLHLDPQKV

-323 LRAKLLK
+323 IRAKLLK
-330 ESLIGKY
+330 QSLIGKF

-350 QEFVAKQGFDDNT
+350 QDFSGNA
-363 FKMNDF
+363 FKNQDF
-369 GNTNPY
+369 GNTTTNFSE
-375 INSTS
+375 ISTKF
-380 SGLDTKEI
+380 DDKNI

-403 KLDDFEEKKKNLEG
+403 KLDDFEEKKK
-417 KHKKEVKPKSE
+417 KEVKNKSN
-428 VKSKANESNNSSL
+428 VTKNTSL
-441 KNSNA
+441 KNYDNK
-446 TNKNYSH
+446 TNKTGSYSSGFSSYNSDVDNYKNNYS
-453 GFSRYNDNKDID
+453 SAVKIEDND
-465 NKDIDNKINYYGNAK
+465 
-480 NLEEINKISET
+480 KISET

-498 ADGAI
+498 AEGAI

-524 KVIGVI
+524 KVVGVV

-584 VDMLRVE
+584 VDMLQVE
-591 KNIDVFKN
+591 KNLDIFRN

-651 AVMACKSAIKANDR
+651 AIMACKSAIKANDR